1 MWERLDLLIIT
12 IDTREPQE
20 IRNYIKKKF
29 NKITIKEAAL
39 KEGDILIECEND
51 KHTKVLVERKRCSD
65 LYGSVFGSKGHTARF
80 PSQCARLITH
90 QCNSVVVLLITDSVR
105 DFVDDMWKYKKMK
118 VDADVFD
125 SIIASVMTRYNI
137 RVLVNP
143 DKYKGIEQ
151 AIRVGIKV
159 CEGNLDLVAHRN
171 CDALIARF
179 LNITMT
185 QWRAIRE
192 VYGTDLTY
200 IAGADLSCVKGIGKV
215 KEKRI
220 KELLVGKSADW
231 MD

>member
-1 MWERLDLLIIT
+1 MIIT
-12 IDTREPQE
+12 LDTREPADLRKWIIQKFPK
-20 IRNYIKKKF
+20 IKF
-29 NKITIKEAAL
+29 EEHAL
-39 KEGDILIECEND
+39 KEGDILISCENE
-51 KHTKVLVERKRCSD
+51 KNTRVIIERKDIGD
-65 LYGSVFGSKGHTARF
+65 LYGSVMGSKGKSPRF
-80 PSQCARLITH
+80 PSQCVRLTTH
-90 QCNSVVVLLITDSVR
+90 QTDSVVVLLITGSAN
-105 DFVDDMWKYKKMK
+105 DFIMKMK
-118 VDADVFD
+118 KSKGIVIDPSIFD

-151 AIRVGIKV
+151 AIKVGIKV